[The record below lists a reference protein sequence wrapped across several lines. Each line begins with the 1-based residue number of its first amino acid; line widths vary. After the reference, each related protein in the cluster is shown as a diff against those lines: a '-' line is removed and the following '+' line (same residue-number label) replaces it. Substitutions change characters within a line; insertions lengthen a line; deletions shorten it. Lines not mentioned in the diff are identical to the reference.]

1 MLSLQD
7 SALLPPCSGFGRL
20 RLLRC
25 VGLHGARGG
34 AAAALPA
41 CLLRRGEET
50 VEYCMARPRRV
61 VASAF
66 YMWRR
71 GNGRPGRLS
80 LTALEAKG
88 PGREREEGRRRPC
101 PLSVLPT
108 PWMSLRLSA
117 CVRMH
122 GNSFLPHGCL
132 WLCTAHASLL
142 AACLLPAFV
151 SYSISSNFYN
161 RFCSS

>member
-88 PGREREEGRRRPC
+88 PAGNGKKAGAVC
-101 PLSVLPT
+101 VLSL
-108 PWMSLRLSA
+108 
-117 CVRMH
+117 
-122 GNSFLPHGCL
+122 SFLPHGCL
-132 WLCTAHASLL
+132 CA
-142 AACLLPAFV
+142 
-151 SYSISSNFYN
+151 
-161 RFCSS
+161 